1 MDMTL
6 FLTIHQLVGIC
17 AVDFLLSFF
26 AVMNNAVMTIL
37 LDIYLAMELLDHMV
51 SLCLSF

>member
-26 AVMNNAVMTIL
+26 AVMTIL